1 MALFYSAAGGVEE
14 EEQRRIVAV
23 VVILVLCIL
32 WAVVLIPPILRSKAD
47 SGNRQVSGGMGQVLS
62 IFSSAAARVRG
73 HDRDA
78 GGVEALMGPVGPVAP
93 TNGVGYGAPARTGG
107 MSTSQRRRRDVLI
120 GLLLAVGIT
129 LIMAA
134 FSGGSIVFFG
144 LNIVCDVALG
154 AYIYLLLQMKSRQP
168 SRRTAVPPYELAGA
182 RRLRAVPPLAETSSG
197 AEPMLALRR
206 TASY

>member
-1 MALFYSAAGGVEE
+1 
-14 EEQRRIVAV
+14 VAV
-23 VVILVLCIL
+23 IVILVLCIL

-73 HDRDA
+73 HDRDG
-78 GGVEALMGPVGPVAP
+78 GGVEALMGPVGPTGP
-93 TNGVGYGAPARTGG
+93 INGMGYGAPARTAGG
-107 MSTSQRRRRDVLI
+107 MSTAQRRRRDILI
-120 GLLLAVGIT
+120 GLLCAVGIT

-134 FSGGSIVFFG
+134 FSNGSVVFFG

-154 AYIYLLLQMKSRQP
+154 AYIYLLLQMKSRQQ
-168 SRRTAVPPYELAGA
+168 SRRTTVPSYELAGA

>member
-1 MALFYSAAGGVEE
+1 MAV
-14 EEQRRIVAV
+14 I
-23 VVILVLCIL
+23 VILVLCIL

-73 HDRDA
+73 HDRDGA
-78 GGVEALMGPVGPVAP
+78 GVDALVGPTGP
-93 TNGVGYGAPARTGG
+93 TNGMGYGAPARTGG
-107 MSTSQRRRRDVLI
+107 GMSTAQRRRRDILI
-120 GLLLAVGIT
+120 GLLCAVGIT

-134 FSGGSIVFFG
+134 FSNGSVVFFG

-154 AYIYLLLQMKSRQP
+154 AYIYLLLQMKSRQQ
-168 SRRTAVPPYELAGA
+168 SRRTTVPSYELAGA